1 MAIRRHVGTGG
12 IVLNAEDCIN
22 FLERKYQSKE
32 NPNFV
37 LKLISKESLLSAR
50 QGDQFSTTQGSSK
63 FHVMIFSPNSNS
75 FKAAPYLCVCDSCL
89 TDYGSCDLFQPYDV
103 PVPQKKRRPPTLR
116 SNDNEKSKDPIVDVI
131 TKQDDITPG
140 TVCAVASEEKS
151 SDTFWLIKID
161 HLNSGSSFPVTDDYG
176 HTVPVNQAYFQGQF
190 LERDYTTKT
199 GTHYSVSKKKTFFY
213 FESIVYPFVNLN
225 STKKGFELTNSEN
238 LLISNYVE
246 GITWF

>member
-1 MAIRRHVGTGG
+1 MVCFIIHWQFLNLRSITLIERIPPSAHQKKSYSLFNLVKVAIRRHVGTGG

-89 TDYGSCDLFQPYDV
+89 TDYGSCDLFQTYDV

-116 SNDNEKSKDPIVDVI
+116 SNHNEKNKDPILPSYD
-131 TKQDDITPG
+131 
-140 TVCAVASEEKS
+140 
-151 SDTFWLIKID
+151 
-161 HLNSGSSFPVTDDYG
+161 
-176 HTVPVNQAYFQGQF
+176 
-190 LERDYTTKT
+190 
-199 GTHYSVSKKKTFFY
+199 KKTHMT
-213 FESIVYPFVNLN
+213 IL
-225 STKKGFELTNSEN
+225 TKMLFSAHQMQNFILHHP
-238 LLISNYVE
+238 LLIPWLNC
-246 GITWF
+246 

>member
-1 MAIRRHVGTGG
+1 MVCFIIHWQFLNLRSITLIERIPPSAHQKKSYSLFNLVKVAIRRHVGTGG

-89 TDYGSCDLFQPYDV
+89 TDYGSCDLFQTYDV
-103 PVPQKKRRPPTLR
+103 PVPQKSADHQHFGQMIMKKVKIQLLT
-116 SNDNEKSKDPIVDVI
+116 SSQSKTI
-131 TKQDDITPG
+131 
-140 TVCAVASEEKS
+140 
-151 SDTFWLIKID
+151 L
-161 HLNSGSSFPVTDDYG
+161 L
-176 HTVPVNQAYFQGQF
+176 
-190 LERDYTTKT
+190 LERY
-199 GTHYSVSKKKTFFY
+199 V
-213 FESIVYPFVNLN
+213 P
-225 STKKGFELTNSEN
+225 
-238 LLISNYVE
+238 LLQKRSHQTLF
-246 GITWF
+246 G